1 MEDGKAGRF
10 SIFFRFID
18 KAGAISTLKG
28 MYTCAKERGMLQ
40 KMEKCKMKQF
50 QKIVEKI
57 ARENG
62 TTPENVMR
70 QMQRAIDQA
79 YDSRNAG
86 SATMWAGMTF
96 RGEKPT
102 PEELVL
108 QLAMRMQG
116 SSAR

>member
-1 MEDGKAGRF
+1 
-10 SIFFRFID
+10 
-18 KAGAISTLKG
+18 
-28 MYTCAKERGMLQ
+28 
-40 KMEKCKMKQF
+40 MKQF

-86 SATMWAGMTF
+86 SATMWAGSPSGGENPP
-96 RGEKPT
+96 RGA
-102 PEELVL
+102 LVWRR
-108 QLAMRMQG
+108 ARRIQG
-116 SSAR
+116 SPARKTNAPPAPGVSGSGGRIVIM

>member
-1 MEDGKAGRF
+1 
-10 SIFFRFID
+10 
-18 KAGAISTLKG
+18 
-28 MYTCAKERGMLQ
+28 
-40 KMEKCKMKQF
+40 MKQF

-102 PEELVL
+102 PAGFAAGDEDAG
-108 QLAMRMQG
+108 QLRPINK
-116 SSAR
+116 SAPRARGFRERGAYCVRENRE